1 MAKIANVSLSNSFDT
16 WRSRSNEAFDRLSQ
30 FAINNSSLYANTLTA
45 NVSFLSKGT
54 STLGDSTSDLTT
66 ITGRATVGTNLTV
79 SGNTTSNKIVVTSSI
94 TGSTANA
101 TFNKITAT
109 SSLSVSG
116 NSTIGDAA
124 SDRSTVNGLITLNH
138 SGAVTRN
145 FTISGNTVIS
155 GLTSVNQTIKTV
167 TVSATAATGNVN
179 FDVLTQGILYYTTSA
194 SANWTINVRGDSGI
208 ALNSV
213 LGTGKEIEIK
223 FLATQGGT
231 GRYQTSFGIDGTT
244 ITPKWEGGSA
254 PSSGSTN
261 SIDEYTYKIIKTASS
276 TYTVLASKKQF
287 G

>member
-1 MAKIANVSLSNSFDT
+1 MANIANVSLSNSFDT

-45 NVSFLSKGT
+45 NVSFVSKGT

-138 SGAVTRN
+138 SGTVTKN

-179 FDVLTQGILYYTTSA
+179 FDVLTQGILYYTTNA

-213 LGTGKEIEIK
+213 LGTGKEVEIK

-261 SIDEYTYKIIKTASS
+261 SIDEYTYKIIKTASA